1 MPTDTY
7 ARVEDR
13 DFHDFLRAAG
23 GSLHF
28 DGAGKVVVR
37 SKGFDDTQL
46 GQDASSARG
55 GLVPLLP
62 LLEVRPAK
70 RDDYPSTPRHN
81 LNLGHQAVSS
91 SSF

>member
-37 SKGFDDTQL
+37 SNQFDDTKFDQH
-46 GQDASSARG
+46 ASSARG
-55 GLVPLLP
+55 GLM
-62 LLEVRPAK
+62 
-70 RDDYPSTPRHN
+70 
-81 LNLGHQAVSS
+81 
-91 SSF
+91 